1 MNILGI
7 YGSPRQG
14 GNSDQLLDLVL
25 EGAGEAGADID
36 RVYVRELDLSGCQEC
51 GGCDE
56 TGTCVIQDDMQDVYD
71 RLDWA
76 DTIVIGT
83 PVFFYGPPAKLKAL
97 IDRGQAMWSRRML
110 NKSPAQRKTYDSGT
124 GYLVG
129 VGATK
134 GPNLF
139 EGVKLT
145 AKYFFDALDMAFED
159 GLYFRGLEGPEAV
172 ASSPEI
178 HRQARE
184 FGRRLA
190 AGHNRD

>member
-7 YGSPRQG
+7 YGSPRKG

-25 EGAGEAGADID
+25 DGAGEAGANLD
-36 RVYVRELDLSGCQEC
+36 RVYARQLDLSGCREC
-51 GGCDE
+51 GGCE
-56 TGTCVIQDDMQDVYD
+56 KTGTCVIQDDMQEVYD

-76 DTIVIGT
+76 DAIVIGT
-83 PVFFYGPPAKLKAL
+83 PVFFYGAPAQLKAL

-110 NKSPAQRKTYDSGT
+110 RKSPAQRKTYDSGA
-124 GYLVG
+124 GYVVG

-145 AKYFFDALDMAFED
+145 AKYFFDALDMTFED

-172 ASSPEI
+172 ASNPEI

-184 FGRRLA
+184 FGRKVA
-190 AGHNRD
+190 AGPALD